1 MSRRRKKDGTRT
13 GCGSGKAKI
22 AERMIVEVGDEDFAL
37 RLKEYCVL
45 TGPGRDEA
53 LARAEMQARVDCGF
67 ASYMCLLHYC
77 SPYFDHDPDE
87 AAKWALIGTE
97 NRDSWSADW
106 LLYLLSRKGSAPT
119 APFDGD
125 LRMRPGFRILLLM
138 TNLGDMG
145 GIDWISKGWQNEYE
159 NDVFSCTSDGDEGS
173 FVFHPTGFETE
184 WGLSSPEPMEDDPS
198 DDEID
203 RMLDACIDS
212 LVAQYARDAP
222 GSARGISPETR
233 DRLVHALDLP
243 LEGEYMGCST
253 LGSAVALRLEIA
265 FGEDD
270 GYVLEA
276 SMDKGVSVDGRPVQA
291 TETDIERLL
300 YATCLAPSSSGLAYG
315 HGSEG
320 SPEWRLGITGARRT
334 NTYEGA
340 VLPPFMDALAM
351 AMERCADPS
360 IKECRDALG
369 FFDSIPVPGSAAKNG
384 PTFLAIIKR
393 DSTVR
398 ERALTGSTG
407 AQEIVIEEVEKSV
420 LFEFDSRDGFGGY
433 AGVDIEPDGC
443 SADDLLRLFD
453 DIHEQS
459 FDPAC
464 PWSAVMECEGSPS
477 SVRISGHAIRGILAA
492 LLDGLGGKDAVA
504 ERIDGILDEDD
515 PRRPHFD
522 DSDWDY
528 PDYYGL
534 KK

>member
-13 GCGSGKAKI
+13 DGGYKTKKM
-22 AERMIVEVGDEDFAL
+22 EKRLVQVGDEDFSL
-37 RLKEYCVL
+37 RLEEYSVL
-45 TGPGRDEA
+45 SGPSREEA

-87 AAKWALIGTE
+87 AARWALIGTE

-106 LLYLLSRKGSAPT
+106 LLYLLSREGSAPH

-125 LRMRPGFRILLLM
+125 LHMRPGFRVLLLM

-145 GIDWISKGWQNEYE
+145 GIDWISKGWQNVYE

-184 WGLSSPEPMEDDPS
+184 WGLSSPGSSEDDPS
-198 DDEID
+198 DEEID

-222 GSARGISPETR
+222 ESAHGISPEMR
-233 DRLVHALDLP
+233 DRLVRALDLP
-243 LEGEYMGCST
+243 LEGEYMGCSI

-276 SMDKGVSVDGRPVQA
+276 SMDEGVSVDGRPVQA

-300 YATCLAPSSSGLAYG
+300 YAACFAPSSSGLAYG
-315 HGSEG
+315 YGSEG
-320 SPEWRLGITGARRT
+320 SPEWRLSITGARRT
-334 NTYEGA
+334 NTYKGA

-360 IKECRDALG
+360 MKECRDALG
-369 FFDSIPVPGSAAKNG
+369 FFDSIPVPGSSVKNG
-384 PTFLAIIKR
+384 PTFLATIKR

-398 ERALTGSTG
+398 ERALTGYSG
-407 AQEIVIEEVEKSV
+407 IQEIVVEQEEKSV
-420 LFEFDSRDGFGGY
+420 LFEFDNRDGFSGY
-433 AGVDIEPDGC
+433 TGMDIEPDGC
-443 SADDLLRLFD
+443 SANDLLRLFD

-459 FDPAC
+459 CDPAC
-464 PWSAVMECEGSPS
+464 PWSAMMECEGSPS
-477 SVRISGHAIRGILAA
+477 SVRISGPMVRGILTAI
-492 LLDGLGGKDAVA
+492 LDGLGGRDTVV
-504 ERIDGILDEDD
+504 ERITGILDEDD
-515 PRRPHFD
+515 PRRPLFD
-522 DSDWDY
+522 DADWDY